1 MCTAVL
7 WSVVSQLAAVS
18 GVGAAAKP
26 GIGPVS
32 SFGSGSPPE
41 GVVSL
46 QQCWRWNWSWAG
58 GRHSV
63 QQLVAVGSSRSSC
76 VLGSWALSLVPVASR
91 PAWLWGP
98 CLPLGL
104 SLPLL
109 LYFVLQTMSAYGSA
123 RGSGACVGLVSRAFH
138 VCIARS
144 ARHCMLACVS
154 CACAVWA
161 AHSVALCLVH
171 VACCLNSCA
180 TGGLL
185 IV

>member
-1 MCTAVL
+1 
-7 WSVVSQLAAVS
+7 VVSQLAAVS

-76 VLGSWALSLVPVASR
+76 VLGSRALGLVPVAFAACLVVGAL
-91 PAWLWGP
+91 PAI
-98 CLPLGL
+98 
-104 SLPLL
+104 
-109 LYFVLQTMSAYGSA
+109 
-123 RGSGACVGLVSRAFH
+123 GLVVASSSLLCVADH
-138 VCIARS
+138 VCLRF
-144 ARHCMLACVS
+144 RQGQWCMC
-154 CACAVWA
+154 
-161 AHSVALCLVH
+161 
-171 VACCLNSCA
+171 
-180 TGGLL
+180 
-185 IV
+185 